1 MGFPRQEYW
10 IGLPF
15 LSPGDLPNPGIEP
28 MSPALQA
35 DPLPSELPGK
45 PNYTEIP
52 VSKQNAA
59 TETRNM
65 PKLWLSL
72 LLPANNHEHLSEY
85 KRIGLS
91 YSLLR

>member
-59 TETRNM
+59 TETGICLNYGY
-65 PKLWLSL
+65 
-72 LLPANNHEHLSEY
+72 HC
-85 KRIGLS
+85 
-91 YSLLR
+91 YSPQTTMSISVNTRE